1 MHIAL
6 PCVTILEFREAGVK
20 GGGGGGGGWV
30 GGGGGGGG
38 GCFYINLPGV

>member
-20 GGGGGGGGWV
+20 GGEGV